1 MLLINV
7 NYLLI
12 IATRIATRKF
22 GLLIEYIHWLTY
34 DYYPPEFLM
43 AYHLDLEVGVAEIKK
58 YGNVCGG
65 VPDSHFRLGKKT
77 LES

>member
-22 GLLIEYIHWLTY
+22 GLFIEYFHWLTY
-34 DYYPPEFLM
+34 DYSPPEFLT
-43 AYHLDLEVGVAEIKK
+43 AYHLDLDVGVAEIK
-58 YGNVCGG
+58 NAW
-65 VPDSHFRLGKKT
+65 
-77 LES
+77 LETYSSPE